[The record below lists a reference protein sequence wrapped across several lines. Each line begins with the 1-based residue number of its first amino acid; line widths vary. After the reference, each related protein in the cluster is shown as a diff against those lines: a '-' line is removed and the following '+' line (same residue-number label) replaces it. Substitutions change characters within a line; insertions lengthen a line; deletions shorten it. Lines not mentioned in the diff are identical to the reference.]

1 MGEKEAGVPKL
12 VFDRRLKLEFY
23 GSKITS
29 DAVLLSYREEDDADG
44 LTEIA
49 GDTLTDHSSQAA
61 PEGCCTIPRL
71 RTKAV
76 I

>member
-1 MGEKEAGVPKL
+1 MGEREAGVPKL

-29 DAVLLSYREEDDADG
+29 DAVLLSYRQEDDADG

-49 GDTLTDHSSQAA
+49 GDTLTDTRRRPRPRAA
-61 PEGCCTIPRL
+61 ARFQGFGRKT
-71 RTKAV
+71 V